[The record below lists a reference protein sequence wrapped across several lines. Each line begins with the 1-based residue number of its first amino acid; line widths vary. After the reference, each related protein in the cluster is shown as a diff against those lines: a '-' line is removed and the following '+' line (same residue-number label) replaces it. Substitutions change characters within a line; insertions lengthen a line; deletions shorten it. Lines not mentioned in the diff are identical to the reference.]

1 MVKLLD
7 PSKTAD
13 SGTAGRG
20 LAQRK
25 WRTGMNRRVNQRTA
39 AITIVSALLL
49 GLLSVVAV
57 GQVFSLAPAPGASK
71 QERVIQQDPDADA
84 QAMAG
89 AASSGGYQLSPPNEA
104 EPAAGVGETSPAG
117 NVPGFTDFRED
128 HGGNAPAASAPVAY
142 CAEVYQRND
151 QQYPDCAASAVPS
164 PVEDRPGQP
173 AVPAD
178 PGVNP
183 SDYLTGGEGA
193 GVLPSATPD
202 ASEDPGTA
210 CRPFVECNR

>member
-13 SGTAGRG
+13 SDMAGRG

-25 WRTGMNRRVNQRTA
+25 RRIDMDRRVNRRTA

-57 GQVFSLAPAPGASK
+57 GQVFSLGPGPRVAR

-128 HGGNAPAASAPVAY
+128 RGADAPASAPVAY
-142 CAEVYQRND
+142 CAAVYQRNE
-151 QQYPDCAASAVPS
+151 QLYRDCAASAVPS
-164 PVEDRPGQP
+164 PVEDRPGP
-173 AVPAD
+173 REVPAD
-178 PGVNP
+178 PGINP
-183 SDYLTGGEGA
+183 ADFLSGGEGA
-193 GVLPSATPD
+193 GVLPSPTPD

-210 CRPFVECNR
+210 CRQLAGCDR